1 MAGSSIIPRLPSGDC
16 RLPIAYFPWLAC
28 KQGTG
33 VLGCASCAA
42 GRRLVGRRLEMPLKI
57 TTKQVDGVTVV
68 HCNGRIVFGEE
79 AAARREQVKNLL
91 TTQKHLVLNL
101 GGVSYIDSG
110 GLGTLVGLYTSARA
124 LGGDIKLANLT
135 QRVGDQL
142 QITKLVTVFEVFDS
156 EEKAV
161 TSYKT
166 AATA

>member
-1 MAGSSIIPRLPSGDC
+1 
-16 RLPIAYFPWLAC
+16 
-28 KQGTG
+28 
-33 VLGCASCAA
+33 
-42 GRRLVGRRLEMPLKI
+42 MPLKI

-79 AAARREQVKNLL
+79 AAALREQVKNLL

>member
-1 MAGSSIIPRLPSGDC
+1 MS
-16 RLPIAYFPWLAC
+16 
-28 KQGTG
+28 
-33 VLGCASCAA
+33 
-42 GRRLVGRRLEMPLKI
+42 LKI
-57 TTKQVDGVTVV
+57 TTKEVDGVTVV

-79 AAARREQVKNLL
+79 AGSLREQVKNLM
-91 TTQKHLVLNL
+91 TTQKNIVLNL

-124 LGGDIKLANLT
+124 AGGDIRLANLT

-161 TSYKT
+161 NSFKA